1 MAFAQ
6 VKPKDKDID
15 EKKHVL
21 YHVSIDANLE
31 PHHFIPR
38 VPSRNLNGEDTTTP
52 RICASDSINNCLQGC
67 PDGYLFFTE
76 SAALQSAFLYVY
88 EIDIEKIGYRNIR
101 LWQELL
107 DLVPDAYKTKEYWIT
122 KDFISTPQI
131 YRFENMEYESKPM
144 TGIRYRDIVIGRD
157 NMNHI
162 IETHNNIINF
172 DKRDKNSYFIS
183 YFADADAIDDTIR
196 LWDEIAYSHKAYRED
211 TLMQLLHYS

>member
-1 MAFAQ
+1 MLFTQ
-6 VKPKDKDID
+6 VKPKDKSI
-15 EKKHVL
+15 KKKKYTL

-38 VPSRNLNGEDTTTP
+38 IPGRCLTDEDSLIP
-52 RICASDSINNCLQGC
+52 RVCVSDSIDNCLRGC

-76 SAALQSAFLYVY
+76 STALQSAFLYVY
-88 EIDIEKIGYRNIR
+88 EIDMMKIGYQNIR
-101 LWQELL
+101 LWQELI

-131 YRFENMEYESKPM
+131 YRFENMEYESKP
-144 TGIRYRDIVIGRD
+144 TKGIRYRDIVVGHD

-162 IETHNNIINF
+162 METHNNIINF
-172 DKRDKNSYFIS
+172 DIRDNDSYFIS
-183 YFADADAIDDTIR
+183 YFADEDTIR

-211 TLMQLLHYS
+211 TLFQLLHYS